1 MHNVVRQHL
10 LFSLDS
16 YSVEILEMGSFTKYQ
31 NSLFS
36 FQPMSDGSGVLLRPS
51 FPSCREC
58 FDMKGRTAQVPIR
71 SFVRRRQRPRAAD
84 SPSQSFRDG
93 NYPSAVEERYIKG
106 FGGRDQLHYADQ
118 FALNHAGYSRN
129 LVQVISSTLVCRVI

>member
-1 MHNVVRQHL
+1 
-10 LFSLDS
+10 
-16 YSVEILEMGSFTKYQ
+16 
-31 NSLFS
+31 
-36 FQPMSDGSGVLLRPS
+36 MSDGSGLLLRPS

-93 NYPSAVEERYIKG
+93 NYPSAVVVGRREIEG
-106 FGGRDQLHYADQ
+106 FGGREG
-118 FALNHAGYSRN
+118 AGRGGRGGLS
-129 LVQVISSTLVCRVI
+129 